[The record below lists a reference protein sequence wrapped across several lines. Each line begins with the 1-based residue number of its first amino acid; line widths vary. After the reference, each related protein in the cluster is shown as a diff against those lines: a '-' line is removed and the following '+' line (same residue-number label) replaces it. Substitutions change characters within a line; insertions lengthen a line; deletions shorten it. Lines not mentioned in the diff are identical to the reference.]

1 MTLPAP
7 TSVLPARART
17 FLAACGAAP
26 GQSWGVLLL
35 SLLFVVPPPAPPGRA
50 WRERLAIWFP
60 HINLASLRL
69 GDVIRIPLQ
78 LLWIALVKPQEQ
90 HRIGN
95 ADWRKQTRT
104 TMRNAG
110 HRLASLLP
118 ASVRQ
123 RLHALRLTRKKLAH
137 NSRQFQ
143 RWGEYGATHRL
154 WNHPLLRYSAYT
166 LSAGLA
172 LLCLTT
178 PFNTLAQIVFVTV
191 LWGLALLLR
200 RIQGQ
205 VVTLLLTLLSVI
217 VSTRYL
223 WWRTVYTLN
232 GDEYLDL
239 LWGGVLLAAEFYTWI
254 VLLLGYAQTAWPL
267 KRQPHPLPDDLTQ
280 WPTVDIFIPTY
291 NEPLKVVKPT
301 VLAACGIDWPRDKL
315 NIYLLD
321 DGRRDEMRQFAEE
334 VGIGYIIRPDN
345 RHAKAGNLNH
355 ALTKTRGDFI
365 AIFDCDHIPTRSFLQ
380 VTMGG
385 FLHDHKLALV
395 QTPHHFFSA
404 DPFERNLGLFR
415 RIPNEGELFYGLI
428 QDANDLWNAAFFC
441 GSCAVLR
448 RAPLEEVGGIA
459 VETVTE
465 DAHTALK
472 LHRLGYNSAYI
483 NVPQAAGLATESLSA
498 HIGQRIRWARG
509 MAQIFRLDNPFFGKG
524 LTWMQRICYSNAML
538 HFLNGI
544 PRLVFLTAPLAFLL
558 FHAYV
563 IYAPALS
570 VALYVLPH
578 MVHANI
584 INSRIQGS
592 FRHSFW
598 AEMYETVLAWY
609 ITLPTTLALI
619 NPGKGKFNVTAKGG
633 LVDKNYFDWTISLPY
648 LALIGLN
655 LMGLLVGIG
664 RMIWGPA
671 DEIPTIVLNL
681 FWTLYNIVILGGA
694 IAVSSEAK
702 QVRLS
707 HRVHMKLPAVLHL
720 PNGKLIQCHTEDF
733 SEGGVALVPAILPH
747 LKRDDHV
754 MVSLWRG
761 TEEFAFPARVASLTP
776 PQLRLRWELKNLE
789 QEAALVQCTFARA
802 DAWASWADG
811 RQVDQPLK
819 GLQEVFSLGITGYR
833 RLGEHISPRLSPL
846 MRSATRLG
854 IWLAWWLPRTPT
866 ATATTK

>member
-1 MTLPAP
+1 MTLPSPASALP
-7 TSVLPARART
+7 TRVRT
-17 FLAACGAAP
+17 FLVACGADP
-26 GQSWGVLLL
+26 GQSWSVLLL
-35 SLLFVVPPPAPPGRA
+35 TLLFVVPPSALHGPS
-50 WRERLAIWFP
+50 WRERLAGWFP
-60 HINLASLRL
+60 HIDLAHPRL
-69 GDVIRIPLQ
+69 GDLVRVPLQ
-78 LLWIALVKPQEQ
+78 LLWLALAKPQQRRPSDSTPWRQQARAAVRHAGRHLAALV
-90 HRIGN
+90 
-95 ADWRKQTRT
+95 
-104 TMRNAG
+104 
-110 HRLASLLP
+110 P
-118 ASVRQ
+118 AAVRA
-123 RLHALRLTRKKLAH
+123 RLHPLRQAGKLMARE
-137 NSRQFQ
+137 SRHFQ
-143 RWGEYGATHRL
+143 RWGEYCATHRL
-154 WNHPLLRYSAYT
+154 WDHPLLRYSAYA
-166 LSAGLA
+166 LSAILA
-172 LLCLTT
+172 LVCLTT
-178 PFNTLAQIVFVTV
+178 PFNTLAQIIFVTV
-191 LWGLALLLR
+191 LWGIALLLR

-232 GDEYLDL
+232 GDEYVDL
-239 LWGGVLLAAEFYTWI
+239 LWGWLLLLAEYYTWL

-267 KRQPHPLPDDLTQ
+267 KRQPQSLPDDPTQ
-280 WPTVDIFIPTY
+280 WPTVDVFIPTY

-301 VLAACGIDWPRDKL
+301 VLAACGIDWPKDKL

-321 DGRRDEMRQFAEE
+321 DGRRDEMRQFAAEAG
-334 VGIGYIIRPDN
+334 VGYIIRPDN

-355 ALTKTRGDFI
+355 ALTETRGEFI

-385 FLHDHKLALV
+385 FLHDRKLALV
-395 QTPHHFFSA
+395 QTPHHFFSP

-415 RIPNEGELFYGLI
+415 HVPNEGELFYGLI

-448 RAPLEEVGGIA
+448 RAPLEQVGGIA

-538 HFLNGI
+538 HFLNGL
-544 PRLVFLTAPLAFLL
+544 PRLIFLTAPLAFLL

-563 IYAPALS
+563 IYAPAVS

-578 MVHANI
+578 MAHASI

-633 LVDKNYFDWTISLPY
+633 LVSKNYFDWTISLPY
-648 LALIGLN
+648 LVLVGLN
-655 LMGLLVGIG
+655 LLGLVVGVG
-664 RMIWGPA
+664 RMFWGPA
-671 DEIPTIVLNL
+671 DEIPTTLLNL
-681 FWTLYNIVILGGA
+681 FWTTYNIVILGGA

-702 QVRLS
+702 QLRLS
-707 HRVHMKLPAVLHL
+707 HRVRMKLPAVLHL

-747 LKRDDHV
+747 LKRDDQV
-754 MVSLWRG
+754 IVSLWRG
-761 TEEFAFPARVASLTP
+761 TEEFAFPARVASLAP
-776 PQLRLRWELKNLE
+776 PQLRLRWELQTLA

-802 DAWASWADG
+802 DAWAAWANG
-811 RQVDQPLK
+811 RAVDQPLK
-819 GLQEVFSLGITGYR
+819 GLRKVLSLGLTGYR
-833 RLGEHISPRLSPL
+833 RLGEHVAPHLSPL
-846 MRSATRLG
+846 MHSASRWST
-854 IWLAWWLPRTPT
+854 WFAWWLPRTPT
-866 ATATTK
+866 PIATSK